1 MDTGVIVALGVCLVA
16 VIVVVV
22 LIIAVVSAV
31 SSNDYRPDD
40 GK

>member
-1 MDTGVIVALGVCLVA
+1 MDTGVAIALGVCAVA
-16 VIVVVV
+16 VILVV
-22 LIIAVVSAV
+22 IIIVAVVSAV